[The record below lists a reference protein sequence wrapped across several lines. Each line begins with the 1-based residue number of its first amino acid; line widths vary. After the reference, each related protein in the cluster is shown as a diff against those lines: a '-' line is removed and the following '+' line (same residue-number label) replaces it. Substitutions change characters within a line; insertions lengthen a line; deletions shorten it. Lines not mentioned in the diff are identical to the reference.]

1 MSPPFENLLL
11 WDRADAENGAVHMA
25 LDEGMLR
32 LAETPA
38 LRIYRWRESEV
49 TFGYPMRWSE
59 VESFAAGRPATRR
72 CTGGGLVEHGADV
85 TVALSVPATH
95 PFAHIAPVEAYR
107 TIHEALRNALDDPE
121 ISLAPCGNPTSACF
135 AAPSPHDLVS
145 GSRKIAGG
153 ALRRSREGLLYQGSV
168 QHHST
173 PADFSDH
180 LAHALGRHV
189 TLWHAPAEVDFLC
202 EHLIRDRYG
211 RTEWNR
217 RR

>member
-85 TVALSVPATH
+85 TIAIAVPATIA
-95 PFAHIAPVEAYR
+95 FARIAPQEAYR
-107 TIHEALRNALDDPE
+107 AIHEAIRNALDDPE
-121 ISLAPCGNPTSACF
+121 ISLAPDGNPAAACF
-135 AAPSPHDLVS
+135 MAPSPHDLMS

-168 QHHST
+168 QYHAI
-173 PADFSDH
+173 PPDFPQR
-180 LAHALGRHV
+180 LAHALARHV
-189 TLWHAPAEVDFLC
+189 ENWRPPAEIDSVC
-202 EHLIRDRYG
+202 MELIRDRYG
-211 RTEWNR
+211 NTEWNR